1 MALFIKETKLAV
13 KLVRHG
19 ETDWN
24 FENRIQGHKRVGL
37 SKRGV
42 LQSEE
47 VAELLKSTKIDEIYS
62 SDLKRSVQTAEIIN
76 QRFGLPIIQLP
87 GLREMDYG
95 DWEGKLWSDVYD
107 ANPNLNNSWESLGAK
122 FFAPGGET
130 ALGFRSRVIDT
141 FKNIVLNS
149 IAENILIV
157 THAQVIKM
165 IMTCFREVNGS
176 GIFTFIKLKNCCIET
191 IDAERLEDFR
201 RKMAVRH
208 NYV

>member
-1 MALFIKETKLAV
+1 MTLFIKKTKLVV
-13 KLVRHG
+13 KLIRHG

-24 FENRIQGHKRVGL
+24 FENRIQGQKQVGL

-42 LQSEE
+42 VQSEE

-76 QRFGLPIIQLP
+76 QSFGLPIIQLP

-107 ANPNLNNSWESLGAK
+107 ANPNLNNSWESLGMK
-122 FFAPGGET
+122 FFAPEGET

-141 FKNIVLNS
+141 FRNIVLNC

-157 THAQVIKM
+157 THAQVIKV
-165 IMTCFREVNGS
+165 IMTCFREVKES
-176 GIFTFIKLKNCCIET
+176 EIFTFVKLKNCCIET
-191 IDAERLEDFR
+191 IDTEAIEAFR
-201 RKMAVRH
+201 RKIALRH
-208 NYV
+208 SLV